1 MDDNNNVKYNED
13 QYVFNDE
20 NNLKESKN
28 VLNSSKEDIN
38 NKKSSD
44 NELKQ
49 DEYENGFNDFLEEK
63 NDIKE
68 QDNKELN
75 EKSYKD
81 SQLFEDNYLDIDKS
95 KENNN
100 LNEKDENL
108 NNEMEEQKNE
118 ISINNENNTNK
129 QENTENIKL
138 EDNKIN
144 KEDEEK
150 EEKKEDNK
158 NENLDEV
165 LNEKEEPELITKE
178 DQLLNENNKENSI
191 KKDEERKEDEERQED
206 ENIYKKEEKE
216 SMKTEENEDKK
227 NNNDSEHIID
237 NIIQNELNDISKE
250 NEKKEKNKKNI
261 NEGKNGK
268 KYITLKD
275 LENEPF
281 KKMKINSPR
290 SLQLIHDNGYKVD
303 ELYYNPDKVVDNFYE
318 KLRLDKIKKLNELRN
333 KIIQEKNFENNENNN
348 ELIKNLILYTQEK
361 ILDDNLERIK
371 TRNEIELANIVKYE
385 LDKNLSKL
393 ELKKSADDFKNEK
406 LKLKPY
412 EIILNKRKKESKKTR
427 YKTLENKAPIITNMK
442 TQNENIKSFYIGQR
456 QNEYYFYNQKLN
468 QKLEKI
474 ELLKLKRHELFKLK
488 KNMETERAR
497 INLKNSEDKFNTKLA
512 NLKKKMEW
520 KNFMTIVI
528 KNVIKKDK
536 MEKIDLNNQ
545 KSLKKKTYINQMKNK
560 EKEEREKKL
569 EILNKKGE
577 KRDDIKCTMRRIYS
591 SRIDRYN
598 NMEKERNINI
608 SKIQK
613 TLKNGEGENEKNLD
627 KLMEDFPNNH
637 RISEVIKDYQ
647 IKKNE
652 LENNKKTRLYS
663 SKGILYNGNTNVFN
677 TLTSNNNFTNKSND
691 RKRIFIYPPKKK
703 KENEKIKK
711 EERRINNMNKSKKIK
726 NEEQKDEIND
736 IYNEN
741 ELKEK
746 IRVFKLQLYKN
757 FLNKVKEEKNK
768 EMMRKKQLETIND
781 VILRNNLEIQFS
793 EERALIDMRLRKENE
808 NLRKIAKEYETK
820 LKNNFLKRQDRILN
834 LVKEINEKKEIKD

>member
-38 NKKSSD
+38 NKKLSD
-44 NELKQ
+44 NESKH
-49 DEYENGFNDFLEEK
+49 DEYENGFNDFLEE
-63 NDIKE
+63 NDINH

-75 EKSYKD
+75 ENNYKD
-81 SQLFEDNYLDIDKS
+81 SQLFEEKYLDIDKN

-100 LNEKDENL
+100 LNEKEENL
-108 NNEMEEQKNE
+108 NHEIEEPKNE
-118 ISINNENNTNK
+118 ISINNENNANK

-138 EDNKIN
+138 EDNIIN
-144 KEDEEK
+144 NENEEK

-158 NENLDEV
+158 NENLDEI
-165 LNEKEEPELITKE
+165 LNKKEEAELNTNE
-178 DQLLNENNKENSI
+178 DILLNENNKENSI
-191 KKDEERKEDEERQED
+191 KKEEEKKED
-206 ENIYKKEEKE
+206 ENIDKKEEKE
-216 SMKTEENEDKK
+216 TLKTEENEDKK

-237 NIIQNELNDISKE
+237 NIIQDEYNDISKE
-250 NEKKEKNKKNI
+250 KEKKEENKKNL
-261 NEGKNGK
+261 NEGKNSK

-290 SLQLIHDNGYKVD
+290 SLQLIHDNGYKVE
-303 ELYYNPDKVVDNFYE
+303 ELYYNPDKVVDKFYE

-333 KIIQEKNFENNENNN
+333 KIIQEKNLENNENSN
-348 ELIKNLILYTQEK
+348 ELIKNWMIYTQEQ

-371 TRNEIELANIVKYE
+371 TRNDIELANIVKYE

-393 ELKKSADDFKNEK
+393 ELKKSADDFKIEK
-406 LKLKPY
+406 MKLKPY
-412 EIILNKRKKESKKTR
+412 EIMLNKIKKESKNTR
-427 YKTLENKAPIITNMK
+427 YKTLENKAPIITNK
-442 TQNENIKSFYIGQR
+442 KSQNENIKSFYIGQR
-456 QNEYYFYNQKLN
+456 QNEYFFYNQKLN

-474 ELLKLKRHELFKLK
+474 ELLKLKRNELFKLK

-497 INLKNSEDKFNTKLA
+497 INLKKSEDKFNTKLS
-512 NLKKKMEW
+512 NLKRKMEW

-528 KNVIKKDK
+528 KSVIKKDK
-536 MEKIDLNNQ
+536 MEKIELNNQ

-652 LENNKKTRLYS
+652 LYNNKKTRLYS

>member
-38 NKKSSD
+38 NKKLSD
-44 NELKQ
+44 NESKH
-49 DEYENGFNDFLEEK
+49 DEYENGFNDFLEE
-63 NDIKE
+63 NDINH

-75 EKSYKD
+75 ENNYKD
-81 SQLFEDNYLDIDKS
+81 SQLFEEKYLDIDKN

-100 LNEKDENL
+100 LNEKEENL
-108 NNEMEEQKNE
+108 NHEIEEPKNE
-118 ISINNENNTNK
+118 ISINNENNANK

-138 EDNKIN
+138 EDNIIN
-144 KEDEEK
+144 NENEEK

-158 NENLDEV
+158 NENLDEI
-165 LNEKEEPELITKE
+165 LNKKEEAELNTNE
-178 DQLLNENNKENSI
+178 DILLNENNKENSI
-191 KKDEERKEDEERQED
+191 KKEEEKKED
-206 ENIYKKEEKE
+206 ENIDKKEEKE
-216 SMKTEENEDKK
+216 TLKTEENEDKK

-237 NIIQNELNDISKE
+237 NIIQDEYNDISKE
-250 NEKKEKNKKNI
+250 KEKKEENKKNL
-261 NEGKNGK
+261 NEGKNSK

-290 SLQLIHDNGYKVD
+290 SLQLIHDNGYKVE
-303 ELYYNPDKVVDNFYE
+303 ELYYNPDKVVDKFYE

-333 KIIQEKNFENNENNN
+333 KIIQEKNLENNENSN
-348 ELIKNLILYTQEK
+348 ELIKNWMIYTQEQ

-371 TRNEIELANIVKYE
+371 TRNDIELANIVKYE

-393 ELKKSADDFKNEK
+393 ELKKSADDFKIEK
-406 LKLKPY
+406 MKLKPY
-412 EIILNKRKKESKKTR
+412 EIMLNKIKKESKNTR

-442 TQNENIKSFYIGQR
+442 SQNENIKSFYIGQR
-456 QNEYYFYNQKLN
+456 QNEYFFYNQKLN

-474 ELLKLKRHELFKLK
+474 ELLKLKRNELFKLK

-497 INLKNSEDKFNTKLA
+497 INLKKSEDKFNTKLS
-512 NLKKKMEW
+512 NLKRKMEW

-528 KNVIKKDK
+528 KSVIKKDK
-536 MEKIDLNNQ
+536 MEKIELNNQ

-652 LENNKKTRLYS
+652 LYNNKKTRLYS

-736 IYNEN
+736 FYNEN